1 MTQERGSVLPSEDLA
16 RKVLDHSVDGL
27 LIIDAQGVVLF
38 ANPAAAALFAR
49 QTSQLVGFQLGIP
62 AIQEFVE
69 MILPGG
75 DGPRYVEVRSTEID
89 WAGQRANLASLR
101 DVTERRRAEEAFKN
115 QAEELRVRNSELIRF
130 NRVLVG
136 RELQMVELK
145 QEVTALYA
153 RLGEQPPQRY
163 RFVGHAKF
171 SDAASRPRPV
181 FSKEDAYAR
190 YLGGLL
196 AGDSQTCREIFG
208 LWLEAAASVH
218 EIYQDLI
225 QRSLYEVGELW
236 AQGRIS
242 VAAEHLAT
250 AISESL
256 LTLAQPRLLEQ
267 PRVGKSAV
275 VACLSREHHQI
286 GGRMVADILEFNGW
300 HSYFLGGNV
309 PLEELKTLAEQ
320 KRPDVVVFSATLS
333 SSVDYFIQ
341 AASELRAA
349 FPDMPILA
357 GGQAFRLIARDRA
370 EQVPGVVCLESLED
384 LQAWLREFG
393 PNV

>member
-1 MTQERGSVLPSEDLA
+1 MTQEPSPVLPSEELA

-27 LIIDAQGVVLF
+27 LIIDAQGTVLF
-38 ANPAAAALFAR
+38 ANPAAVALFAR

-75 DGPRYVEVRSTEID
+75 EGPRYVEVRSTEID
-89 WAGQRANLASLR
+89 WAGRRANLASLR

-115 QAEELRVRNSELIRF
+115 QAEELRERNSELIRF

-163 RFVGHAKF
+163 RFAGLAKL
-171 SDAASRPRPV
+171 SDPAAPPRPV
-181 FSKEDAYAR
+181 FSKEEAYAR

-196 AGDSQTCREIFG
+196 AGDSQTCRDIFVR
-208 LWLEAAASVH
+208 WLEAAPAMR

-250 AISESL
+250 AITESL

-275 VACLSREHHQI
+275 VACLSREYHQI
-286 GGRMVADILEFNGW
+286 GGRLVSDILEFNGW

-309 PLEELKTLAEQ
+309 PIGELKNLVEQ
-320 KRPDVVVFSATLS
+320 KRPDAVVFSATLS

-341 AASELRAA
+341 AANELRVA
-349 FPDMPILA
+349 FPDLPILA
-357 GGQAFRLIARDRA
+357 GGQAFRLTARDRA
-370 EQVPGVVCLESLED
+370 EQVPGVLCLESLED
-384 LQAWLREFG
+384 LEAWLREFG
-393 PNV
+393 RNV